1 MYRYRTA
8 TAVLAAALAVGVSPP
23 GAWGSPSDDPQL
35 SQSLDPNQQIV
46 HGQRVLQTG
55 HVDMGPRFDN
65 GRWRFLIHDDARKA
79 DPGAASVWR
88 YPDETV
94 LQVADAAKL
103 PVPADPAYAFIGVE
117 PATPVWVVP
126 QTQNPD
132 VVWVGWNTQDP
143 QVMQRIDRGVTLSL
157 TGVQGPG
164 IVTVYLHSG
173 DFGKPQILWDSRKTD
188 PQPLW
193 VDVNTHT
200 HANWVFTKP
209 GVYLLQLQ
217 ARAQLRDGTAAIDTQ
232 LVRFAVGT
240 ATPAA
245 DALTA
250 TWSGPAADDTSTPPA
265 SPARVAASADPS
277 GAGSAPWPVV
287 IIAMVA
293 AAGLTAGIAVAA
305 RARRA
310 RRRVFATRSG
320 SGR

>member
-1 MYRYRTA
+1 MHRYRTA
-8 TAVLAAALAVGVSPP
+8 AAVLAAALAVGVSPP
-23 GAWGSPSDDPQL
+23 GAWASPSDDPQL

-46 HGQRVLQTG
+46 HGERVLQIG

-65 GRWRFLIHDDARKA
+65 GHWRFLIHDDARKA

-94 LQVADAAKL
+94 LQVADAARL
-103 PVPADPAYAFIGVE
+103 PVPADPSYTFIGAE

-126 QTQNPD
+126 QTQNPG

-143 QVMQRIDRGVTLSL
+143 QVMQRIDRGVTMSL

-164 IVTVYLHSG
+164 IVTVYLNSG
-173 DFGKPQILWDSRKTD
+173 DFGKPQILWDSRKTE
-188 PQPLW
+188 PQPVW
-193 VDVNTHT
+193 VDANTHT

-217 ARAQLRDGTAAIDTQ
+217 VKAQLRDGTTASDTQ
-232 LVRFAVGT
+232 LIRFAVGT
-240 ATPAA
+240 ATPSA

-250 TWSGPAADDTSTPPA
+250 TWSGTVAGDTSAPPA
-265 SPARVAASADPS
+265 SSAGVARGPDPAGASPVS
-277 GAGSAPWPVV
+277 WPLVTIV
-287 IIAMVA
+287 LVA
-293 AAGLTAGIAVAA
+293 AAGLVVGSIVAI

-310 RRRVFATRSG
+310 RRRVLAARAG